1 MGNMTRDELT
11 HLSAS
16 ELVDM
21 VLQQQGTIEWLQARI
36 AESEAP
42 SSKPTQER
50 HRHHHHHHRPWY
62 KRLWASFFRR
72 SPLRAKRSVGF
83 YFLMALAVAILS
95 ALLGLY
101 IAMRNNS
108 PVVVPSY

>member
-1 MGNMTRDELT
+1 MTRDELT

-21 VLQQQGTIEWLQARI
+21 VLQQQSTIEWLQARI

-42 SSKPTQER
+42 STKPSQER
-50 HRHHHHHHRPWY
+50 HHHRHHHRPWY
-62 KRLWASFFRR
+62 KRLWASFF
-72 SPLRAKRSVGF
+72 PKRNVGF
-83 YFLMALAVAILS
+83 YFLMALAVVIFS

-101 IAMRNNS
+101 IAIRNNS
-108 PVVVPSY
+108 PVVPIY